1 MTGRAAWP
9 GAYSAVQL
17 QPAVQRGDGGP
28 LPHPAAGEAAGGA
41 AGNGIMR
48 QLHKCD
54 SRYPAA
60 DSALTPRPDPSKV
73 GPAASVSKLEVG
85 S

>member
-41 AGNGIMR
+41 AGSGIMR

-54 SRYPAA
+54 S
-60 DSALTPRPDPSKV
+60 
-73 GPAASVSKLEVG
+73 
-85 S
+85 